1 MRVKL
6 RKTAT
11 SWASAETGAAS
22 GLISEGSTIY
32 LILSIISCKAARA
45 LREEPT
51 PPSSGPEH
59 TAHSGPWRASISGA
73 ARNLSHS
80 KRKKLMKKRLV
91 TLALCLAVAVP
102 VFAQGKEDTRLANS
116 ADVLK
121 QIMGDKGLPT
131 NVLDQADCVLIFPS
145 VKKVAIGIGGSYGRG
160 ALVCRQGADKN
171 GKWGAPAMYK
181 LDQGS
186 IGVQLGSTAT
196 DFVLVIMNNKGAE
209 QILNGKTKLGAN
221 AAAAA
226 GPTGAAAQG
235 YNAESM
241 KVDVLTY
248 SRSKGLF
255 AGVSLEGAS
264 MDSDEDAN
272 KALYGKAIS
281 ASAIVDGGASVPSAA
296 QPLVGFLD
304 STSPAKK

>member
-1 MRVKL
+1 
-6 RKTAT
+6 
-11 SWASAETGAAS
+11 
-22 GLISEGSTIY
+22 
-32 LILSIISCKAARA
+32 
-45 LREEPT
+45 
-51 PPSSGPEH
+51 
-59 TAHSGPWRASISGA
+59 
-73 ARNLSHS
+73 
-80 KRKKLMKKRLV
+80 
-91 TLALCLAVAVP
+91 
-102 VFAQGKEDTRLANS
+102 
-116 ADVLK
+116 
-121 QIMGDKGLPT
+121 
-131 NVLDQADCVLIFPS
+131 
-145 VKKVAIGIGGSYGRG
+145 
-160 ALVCRQGADKN
+160 
-171 GKWGAPAMYK
+171 
-181 LDQGS
+181 
-186 IGVQLGSTAT
+186 
-196 DFVLVIMNNKGAE
+196 MNNKGAE